1 MSPSP
6 ASSPLPA
13 GVPADMTAISITTHG
28 GPDVLVP
35 GTRPTPAPAPGEVLV
50 KVEAAGVNRPDVMQR
65 KGLYPPPPGAS
76 DIPGLEIAGTI
87 VALGSNVTTL
97 KVGER
102 ICALVT
108 GGGYAEYCPAPVETA
123 LPIPDGLSAIQA
135 AALPETVFTVWSNVF
150 ERGRLAAGEWL
161 LVHGGSSGIGTTA
174 IQLAKAFGARVAV
187 TAGSQEKCDACLKLG
202 ADLAINYREKDFV
215 AEVKSVTGGKG
226 ANVILDMIGGPY
238 IQKNYE
244 AAAVD
249 GRIVQIA
256 FQMGSKADV
265 DFMRVMMKRLT
276 HTGSTLRARP
286 IAEKAALTAAITK
299 NVWPLIAERRF
310 RPVIDISYPLADA
323 ASAHAHMDSSAHIG
337 KIVLTM
343 S

>member
-1 MSPSP
+1 MSAHPAP
-6 ASSPLPA
+6 ASLPET
-13 GVPADMTAISITTHG
+13 MTAITITTHG
-28 GPDVLVP
+28 GPEVLVP
-35 GTRPTPAPAPGEVLV
+35 GPRPVPVPAPGEVLV

-76 DIPGLEIAGTI
+76 DIPGLEIAGTV
-87 VALGSNVTTL
+87 VALGSAVTGL
-97 KVGER
+97 ELGARV
-102 ICALVT
+102 CALVT
-108 GGGYAEYCPAPVETA
+108 GGGYAQYCTAPVETV
-123 LPIPDGLSAIQA
+123 LPFPEGLSAAEA
-135 AALPETVFTVWSNVF
+135 AALPETLFTVWSNVF
-150 ERGRLAAGEWL
+150 ERGQLAAGEWL

-174 IQLAKAFGARVAV
+174 IQLAKAFGAKVAV
-187 TAGSQEKCDACLKLG
+187 TAGSEDKCAACVKLG

-256 FQMGSKADV
+256 FQMGSKVEV
-265 DFMRVMMKRLT
+265 DFMRVMLKRLT
-276 HTGSTLRARP
+276 HTGSTLRSRP
-286 IAEKAALTAAITK
+286 VAEKAALTAAITQH
-299 NVWPLIAERRF
+299 VWPLIAEGRYH
-310 RPVIDISYPLADA
+310 PALDTTYPLADA
-323 ASAHAHMDSSAHIG
+323 AAAHARMDSSAHIG

-343 S
+343 P